1 MPLKLAIVGRPNVGK
16 SRLFNRLAG
25 RTAAI
30 VHDTP
35 GVTRDRQAVDAEYE
49 GIALT
54 LIDTAG
60 FEDAVTG
67 SIAHRMTQQTITAIA
82 EAEAL
87 LFLIDARAGITAGDQ
102 IIAQTLRKSGKPVI
116 LAANKCEG
124 RVEIPAE
131 IYGLGL
137 GDPIRISAEH
147 NLGMEDLVAALEA
160 LVPKSQAEDEEED
173 GEQEDEAYHEDIEE
187 EAEDVEEGEQDDEDY
202 HEDIDAEDEDEFSE
216 DDEPLEDITVNYLD
230 RPLRLALVGRP
241 NVGKSSL
248 FNHLL
253 GEERSLVG
261 PEAGLTRDSITA
273 PWKAGD
279 RDVLLHDTAGL
290 RKKARVAGETLEE
303 MSVASTL
310 EAIRF
315 ADCVI
320 VMIDANA
327 PFEKQDLTIADL
339 IAREGRAIVFA
350 VNKWDLLENK
360 AGGISRMREKLDRLL
375 PQIAGAPL
383 IATSARTGEG
393 IDRLADAVTE
403 ADKAWNTR
411 ISTSTLNRFLEGA
424 LQRHATPAISG
435 RRVRIRYM
443 TQRKARPPSFTL
455 FGNQLDALPE
465 AYLRYLSNGLRENF
479 NLKGT
484 PLRFSVRNS
493 KNPYAPKP
501 KK

>member
-1 MPLKLAIVGRPNVGK
+1 MPLKLVIVGRPNVGK

-25 RTAAI
+25 RAAAI

-35 GVTRDRQAVDAEYE
+35 GVTRDRQAVEAEYD
-49 GIALT
+49 GLSLT

-60 FEDAVTG
+60 FEDAVSG
-67 SIAHRMTQQTITAIA
+67 SVAHRMTAQTLTAIA

-87 LFLIDARAGITAGDQ
+87 LFVIDARAGITAGDE
-102 IIAQTLRKSGKPVI
+102 IIAQALRKAGKPVI

-131 IYGLGL
+131 AYGLGFGEPL
-137 GDPIRISAEH
+137 AISAEH
-147 NLGMEDLVAALEA
+147 NLGMEDIVAALEPLA
-160 LVPKSQAEDEEED
+160 PRAIQAD
-173 GEQEDEAYHEDIEE
+173 
-187 EAEDVEEGEQDDEDY
+187 DDEND
-202 HEDIDAEDEDEFSE
+202 DAEFSE
-216 DDEPLEDITVNYLD
+216 DDEPDEDVVVNYLD

-248 FNHLL
+248 FNQLL

-261 PEAGLTRDSITA
+261 PEAGLTRDAITA
-273 PWKAGD
+273 PWKSGG

-320 VMIDANA
+320 VMVDVNA

-350 VNKWDLLENK
+350 LNKWDLLENK
-360 AGGISRMREKLDRLL
+360 AGAISRMREKLDQSL
-375 PQIAGAPL
+375 PQVVGAPL

-393 IDRLADAVTE
+393 LERLEAAITE
-403 ADKAWNTR
+403 ADRAWNSR
-411 ISTSTLNRFLEGA
+411 VSTATLNRFLEQA

-465 AYLRYLSNGLRENF
+465 AYLRYLANGLRENF
-479 NLKGT
+479 NLRGT

-493 KNPYAPKP
+493 KNPYAG

>member
-1 MPLKLAIVGRPNVGK
+1 MPLILAIVGRPNVGK

-25 RTAAI
+25 RAAAI

-35 GVTRDRQAVDAEYE
+35 GVTRDRQLVDADYD
-49 GIALT
+49 GLSLR

-60 FEDAVTG
+60 FEDAASG
-67 SIAHRMTQQTITAIA
+67 SVAHRMTKQTLAAIA

-87 LFLIDARAGITAGDQ
+87 LFVIDARDGITAGDQ
-102 IIAQTLRKSGKPVI
+102 MIAQALRKSGKPVI

-124 RVEIPAE
+124 RVTPPAE
-131 IYGLGL
+131 AWGLGL
-137 GDPIRISAEH
+137 GDPIAISAEH
-147 NLGMEDLVAALEA
+147 NLGMAELADALSPLAPRAE
-160 LVPKSQAEDEEED
+160 LPEEDEEED
-173 GEQEDEAYHEDIEE
+173 FEDDDEE
-187 EAEDVEEGEQDDEDY
+187 MEGE
-202 HEDIDAEDEDEFSE
+202 A
-216 DDEPLEDITVNYLD
+216 PVVAYLD

-248 FNHLL
+248 FNQLL

-261 PEAGLTRDSITA
+261 PEAGLTRDAITA

-320 VMIDANA
+320 VMIDATA

-350 VNKWDLLENK
+350 ANKWDLLENK
-360 AGGISRMREKLDRLL
+360 AGAISRLREKLDRLL
-375 PQIAGAPL
+375 PQVAGAPL
-383 IATSARTGEG
+383 VATSARTGEG
-393 IDRLADAVTE
+393 IERLEAAITE
-403 ADKAWNTR
+403 ADRAWNTR
-411 ISTSTLNRFLEGA
+411 IPTSPLNRFLEEA
-424 LQRHATPAISG
+424 LQHHATPAISG

-465 AYLRYLSNGLRENF
+465 AYQRYLQNGLRETF
-479 NLKGT
+479 GLVGT

-493 KNPYAPKP
+493 KNPYA
-501 KK
+501 KKK

>member
-1 MPLKLAIVGRPNVGK
+1 MPLILAIVGRPNVGK

-35 GVTRDRQAVDAEYE
+35 GVTRDRQAVDADYE
-49 GIALT
+49 GLSLR

-60 FEDAVTG
+60 FEDATTG
-67 SIAHRMTQQTITAIA
+67 SIANRMTKQTLTAIA
-82 EAEAL
+82 GAEVL
-87 LFLIDARAGITAGDQ
+87 LFLIDARAGVTAGDQ
-102 IIAQTLRKSGKPVI
+102 IIASALRKSGKKVI

-124 RVEIPAE
+124 RVQPPDEA
-131 IYGLGL
+131 YGLGF
-137 GDPIRISAEH
+137 GEAIAISAEH
-147 NLGMEDLVAALEA
+147 NLGMENIVVAL
-160 LVPKSQAEDEEED
+160 QAFAPARDAEENQELEEE
-173 GEQEDEAYHEDIEE
+173 EE
-187 EAEDVEEGEQDDEDY
+187 
-202 HEDIDAEDEDEFSE
+202 EFSE
-216 DDEPLEDITVNYLD
+216 DDEPQEDVVVSYLD

-248 FNHLL
+248 FNQLL
-253 GEERSLVG
+253 GEERSLTG
-261 PEAGLTRDSITA
+261 PEAGLTRDAITA
-273 PWKAGD
+273 AWKAGD

-290 RKKARVAGETLEE
+290 RKKARVAGEALEE

-320 VMIDANA
+320 VMIDATA

-350 VNKWDLLENK
+350 INKWDLLENK
-360 AGGISRMREKLDRLL
+360 AGAISRMREKLDRLL
-375 PQIAGAPL
+375 PQVAGAPL

-393 IDRLADAVTE
+393 IERLEGAVTE
-403 ADKAWNTR
+403 ADKAWNSR
-411 ISTSTLNRFLEGA
+411 ISTATLNRFLGEA

-465 AYLRYLSNGLRENF
+465 AYLRYLQNGLREAF
-479 NLKGT
+479 ELKGT

-493 KNPYAPKP
+493 KNPYAT

>member
-25 RTAAI
+25 RAAAI

-35 GVTRDRQAVDAEYE
+35 GVTRDRQLLDVEYE
-49 GIALT
+49 GLALS

-60 FEDAVTG
+60 FEDAASG
-67 SIAHRMTQQTITAIA
+67 SIAHRMTQQTLAAIA
-82 EAEAL
+82 DAEAL
-87 LFLIDARAGITAGDQ
+87 LFVVDARDGITAGDQ
-102 IIAQTLRKSGKPVI
+102 IIAQALRKSGKPVI

-124 RVEIPAE
+124 RVAPPPEA
-131 IYGLGL
+131 YGFGF
-137 GDPIRISAEH
+137 GEPIAISAEH
-147 NLGMEDLVAALEA
+147 NLGMEELVEA
-160 LVPKSQAEDEEED
+160 LAPLADPAASPELDDEHD
-173 GEQEDEAYHEDIEE
+173 DEAGDI
-187 EAEDVEEGEQDDEDY
+187 
-202 HEDIDAEDEDEFSE
+202 EFSE
-216 DDEPLEDITVNYLD
+216 DDEPEEDVVVHYLD

-248 FNHLL
+248 FNQLL
-253 GEERSLVG
+253 GEDRALTG
-261 PEAGLTRDSITA
+261 PEAGLTRDAITA
-273 PWKAGD
+273 PWKAGE

-310 EAIRF
+310 DAIRF
-315 ADCVI
+315 ADCVV
-320 VMIDANA
+320 VMIDATA
-327 PFEKQDLTIADL
+327 PFEKQDLTIADM
-339 IAREGRAIVFA
+339 IAHEGRAIVFA
-350 VNKWDLLENK
+350 INKWDLLENK
-360 AGGISRMREKLDRLL
+360 AGAISRMREKLDRLL

-393 IDRLADAVTE
+393 IDRLEAAVTE

-411 ISTSTLNRFLEGA
+411 ISTATLNRFLNEA

-455 FGNQLDALPE
+455 FGNQLDSLPE
-465 AYLRYLSNGLRENF
+465 AYLRYLQNGLREAF
-479 NLKGT
+479 GLKGT

-493 KNPYAPKP
+493 KNPYAG

>member
-1 MPLKLAIVGRPNVGK
+1 MSLKLAIVGRPNVGK

-25 RTAAI
+25 RAAAI

-35 GVTRDRQAVDAEYE
+35 GVTRDRQSVDAEYD
-49 GIALT
+49 GLSLT
-54 LIDTAG
+54 LVDTAG
-60 FEDAVTG
+60 FEDGLPG
-67 SIAHRMTQQTITAIA
+67 SIPNRMTQQTITAIA

-87 LFLIDARAGITAGDQ
+87 LFVIDARAGVTAGDE
-102 IIAQTLRKSGKPVI
+102 IIAAALHKAGKPVI

-124 RVEIPAE
+124 RVQVMDDV
-131 IYGLGL
+131 YGLGF
-137 GDPIRISAEH
+137 GEPIRISAEH
-147 NLGMEDLVAALEA
+147 NLGMEDLVAALEPLA
-160 LVPKSQAEDEEED
+160 GVTTDEEDADEEE
-173 GEQEDEAYHEDIEE
+173 EFP
-187 EAEDVEEGEQDDEDY
+187 
-202 HEDIDAEDEDEFSE
+202 EDEDEFSE
-216 DDEPLEDITVNYLD
+216 DDEPLEDVVVNYLD

-248 FNHLL
+248 FNLLL

-261 PEAGLTRDSITA
+261 PEAGLTRDAITA
-273 PWKAGD
+273 PWKVGDGAGGF

-339 IAREGRAIVFA
+339 IAREGRAVVFA
-350 VNKWDLLENK
+350 LNKWDLLPNK
-360 AGGISRMREKLDRLL
+360 AGAISKMRLKLDESL
-375 PQIAGAPL
+375 PQISGAPM

-393 IDRLADAVTE
+393 MDRLEGAIAE
-403 ADKAWNTR
+403 ADRAWNTR
-411 ISTSTLNRFLEGA
+411 VSTATLNRFLKEA

-465 AYLRYLSNGLRENF
+465 AYLRYLSNGLRETF

-493 KNPYAPKP
+493 KNPYAPK
-501 KK
+501 K

>member
-1 MPLKLAIVGRPNVGK
+1 MALILAIVGRPNVGK

-25 RTAAI
+25 RAAAI

-35 GVTRDRQAVDAEYE
+35 GVTRDRQAVDADYE
-49 GIALT
+49 GLALR

-60 FEDAVTG
+60 FEDGAPG
-67 SIAHRMTQQTITAIA
+67 SIPNRMTQQTVTAIA

-87 LFLIDARAGITAGDQ
+87 LFVIDARAGVTTGDE
-102 IIAQTLRKSGKPVI
+102 IIAAALHKSGKPVI

-124 RVEIPAE
+124 RTEPMADV
-131 IYGLGL
+131 YGLGF
-137 GDPIRISAEH
+137 GEPIRISAEH
-147 NLGMEDLVAALEA
+147 NLGMDELVAALED
-160 LVPKSQAEDEEED
+160 LTPRAEPADE
-173 GEQEDEAYHEDIEE
+173 
-187 EAEDVEEGEQDDEDY
+187 DDED
-202 HEDIDAEDEDEFSE
+202 E
-216 DDEPLEDITVNYLD
+216 DDAAEAYEDADEEDFEEEPDID

-248 FNHLL
+248 FNQLL
-253 GEERSLVG
+253 GEERSLTG
-261 PEAGLTRDSITA
+261 PEAGLTRDAITA
-273 PWKAGD
+273 PWKADD

-290 RKKARVAGETLEE
+290 RKKARMAGETLEE

-320 VMIDANA
+320 VMIDATA
-327 PFEKQDLTIADL
+327 PFEKQDLTIADM

-350 VNKWDLLENK
+350 VNKFDLLENK
-360 AGGISRMREKLDRLL
+360 AGAISRMREKLDRLL

-393 IDRLADAVTE
+393 LDRLVPAVVE
-403 ADKAWNTR
+403 ADRAWNSR
-411 ISTSTLNRFLEGA
+411 VSTATLNRFLEEA

-465 AYLRYLSNGLRENF
+465 AYLRYLSNGLREAF

-493 KNPYAPKP
+493 KNPYDPKR
-501 KK
+501 

>member
-1 MPLKLAIVGRPNVGK
+1 MPLTLAIVGRPNVGK
-16 SRLFNRLAG
+16 SRLFNRMAG
-25 RTAAI
+25 RAAAI

-35 GVTRDRQAVDAEYE
+35 GVTRDRQALDAEFA
-49 GIALT
+49 GLALT
-54 LIDTAG
+54 LVDTAG
-60 FEDAVTG
+60 FEDAASG
-67 SIAHRMTQQTITAIA
+67 SIAHRMTKQTLTAIA
-82 EAEAL
+82 DAEAL
-87 LFLIDARAGITAGDQ
+87 LFVIDARDGVTAGDQ
-102 IIAQTLRKSGKPVI
+102 IIAQALRKSGKPVI

-124 RVEIPAE
+124 RIAPPPES
-131 IYGLGL
+131 YGWGFGEPLA
-137 GDPIRISAEH
+137 ISAEH
-147 NLGMEDLVAALEA
+147 NLGMEGLADALQLLAGPSAA
-160 LVPKSQAEDEEED
+160 EEM
-173 GEQEDEAYHEDIEE
+173 
-187 EAEDVEEGEQDDEDY
+187 DVEPDDM
-202 HEDIDAEDEDEFSE
+202 EFTE
-216 DDEPLEDITVNYLD
+216 DDEPEEEVVVNYLD

-248 FNHLL
+248 FNQLL
-253 GEERSLVG
+253 GEERALTG
-261 PEAGLTRDSITA
+261 PEAGLTRDAVTA
-273 PWKAGD
+273 PWKAGT

-290 RKKARVAGETLEE
+290 RKKARMAGETLEE

-310 EAIRF
+310 DAIRF
-315 ADCVI
+315 ADCVV
-320 VMIDANA
+320 VMIDATA

-360 AGGISRMREKLDRLL
+360 AGAISRMREKLDRLL
-375 PQIAGAPL
+375 PQVAGAPL

-393 IDRLADAVTE
+393 IERLEAAITE

-411 ISTSTLNRFLEGA
+411 ISTATLNRFLGEA

-465 AYLRYLSNGLRENF
+465 AYLRYLQNGLREAF

-493 KNPYAPKP
+493 KNPYAT

>member
-1 MPLKLAIVGRPNVGK
+1 MPLTLAIVGRPNVGK

-25 RTAAI
+25 RAAAI

-35 GVTRDRQAVDAEYE
+35 GVTRDRQAVEAVFD
-49 GIALT
+49 GLSLR

-60 FEDAVTG
+60 FEDAAAG
-67 SIAHRMTQQTITAIA
+67 SVAHRMTKQTLAAIA

-87 LFLIDARAGITAGDQ
+87 LFVVDARDGLTAGDQ
-102 IIAQTLRKSGKPVI
+102 IIAEALRKSGKPVI

-124 RVEIPAE
+124 RTQPPAE
-131 IYGLGL
+131 AWGLGFGEPL
-137 GDPIRISAEH
+137 PISAEH
-147 NLGMEDLVAALEA
+147 NIGMAELADALAPLAPKA
-160 LVPKSQAEDEEED
+160 LIPDEEDEEDED
-173 GEQEDEAYHEDIEE
+173 IDDGDAEEDIEG
-187 EAEDVEEGEQDDEDY
+187 EAPVA
-202 HEDIDAEDEDEFSE
+202 H
-216 DDEPLEDITVNYLD
+216 YLD

-248 FNHLL
+248 FNQLL

-261 PEAGLTRDSITA
+261 PEAGLTRDAITA
-273 PWKAGD
+273 SWKAGD

-290 RKKARVAGETLEE
+290 RKKARVAGEILEE

-320 VMIDANA
+320 VMIDATA
-327 PFEKQDLTIADL
+327 PFEKQDLAIADL

-360 AGGISRMREKLDRLL
+360 AGAISRMREKLDRLL
-375 PQIAGAPL
+375 PQVAGAPL

-393 IDRLADAVTE
+393 LERLEAAVAE

-411 ISTSTLNRFLEGA
+411 VPTGVLNRFLEQA

-465 AYLRYLSNGLRENF
+465 AYLRYLQNGLRESF
-479 NLKGT
+479 ELKGT

-493 KNPYAPKP
+493 KNPYAG

>member
-35 GVTRDRQAVDAEYE
+35 GVTRDRQAVEAEYE
-49 GIALT
+49 GLSLT

-60 FEDAVTG
+60 FEDAATG
-67 SIAHRMTQQTITAIA
+67 SIANRMTRQTLTAIA
-82 EAEAL
+82 DAEAL
-87 LFLIDARAGITAGDQ
+87 LFLIDARAGVTAGDQ
-102 IIAQTLRKSGKPVI
+102 IIAQALRKSGKPVI

-124 RVEIPAE
+124 RVEPPAE
-131 IYGLGL
+131 AWGLGL
-137 GDPIRISAEH
+137 GEPIPISAEH
-147 NLGMEDLVAALEA
+147 NLGMEDLVAALEPLAPRIA
-160 LVPKSQAEDEEED
+160 LPPEED
-173 GEQEDEAYHEDIEE
+173 DE
-187 EAEDVEEGEQDDEDY
+187 
-202 HEDIDAEDEDEFSE
+202 EDEFSE
-216 DDEPLEDITVNYLD
+216 DDEPEEDVVVNYLD

-248 FNHLL
+248 FNQLL
-253 GEERSLVG
+253 GEERSLTG
-261 PEAGLTRDSITA
+261 PEAGLTRDAITA
-273 PWKAGD
+273 PWKAGA

-320 VMIDANA
+320 VMIDATA

-350 VNKWDLLENK
+350 INKWDLLENK
-360 AGGISRMREKLDRLL
+360 AGAISRMREKLDRLL
-375 PQIAGAPL
+375 PQVAGAPL

-393 IDRLADAVTE
+393 IDRLEGAVTE
-403 ADKAWNTR
+403 ADRAWNSR
-411 ISTSTLNRFLEGA
+411 VSTATLNRFLEEA

-465 AYLRYLSNGLRENF
+465 AYLRYLSNGLREAF

-493 KNPYAPKP
+493 KNPYAT
-501 KK
+501 KKR

>member
-1 MPLKLAIVGRPNVGK
+1 MPRVGAMPLKLAIVGRPNVGK

-60 FEDAVTG
+60 FEDAATG
-67 SIAHRMTQQTITAIA
+67 SVAHRMTQQTLTAIA

-124 RVEIPAE
+124 RVDVPAE
-131 IYGLGL
+131 IYGLG
-137 GDPIRISAEH
+137 
-147 NLGMEDLVAALEA
+147 MENLVAALED
-160 LVPKSQAEDEEED
+160 LLPKPESSDED
-173 GEQEDEAYHEDIEE
+173 DEAYSEETEE
-187 EAEDVEEGEQDDEDY
+187 EP
-202 HEDIDAEDEDEFSE
+202 EDEFSE

-273 PWKAGD
+273 PWKAGT

-375 PQIAGAPL
+375 PQVAGAPL
-383 IATSARTGEG
+383 VATSARTGEG
-393 IDRLADAVTE
+393 LDRLEAAVTE

-465 AYLRYLSNGLRENF
+465 AYLRYLTNGLRENF
-479 NLKGT
+479 DLKGT

-493 KNPYAPKP
+493 KNPYAT

>member
-1 MPLKLAIVGRPNVGK
+1 MRLKLAIVGRPNVGK

-25 RTAAI
+25 RAAAI

-35 GVTRDRQAVDAEYE
+35 GVTRDRQAVDADYD
-49 GIALT
+49 GLALT

-60 FEDAVTG
+60 FEDAATG
-67 SIAHRMTQQTITAIA
+67 SVAHRMTAQTITAIA

-87 LFLIDARAGITAGDQ
+87 LFLIDARAGVTAGDQ
-102 IIAQTLRKSGKPVI
+102 IIAQALRKSGKPVI

-124 RVEIPAE
+124 RVEPPAE
-131 IYGLGL
+131 AYGLGL
-137 GDPIRISAEH
+137 GEPLAISAEH
-147 NLGMEDLVAALEA
+147 NLGMEDIVAALEPLA
-160 LVPKSQAEDEEED
+160 PKVFVAEDD
-173 GEQEDEAYHEDIEE
+173 DEDEA
-187 EAEDVEEGEQDDEDY
+187 
-202 HEDIDAEDEDEFSE
+202 EFSE
-216 DDEPLEDITVNYLD
+216 DDEPEEVTVHYLD

-248 FNHLL
+248 FNQLL

-273 PWKAGD
+273 PWRAGD
-279 RDVLLHDTAGL
+279 REVVLHDTAGL

-339 IAREGRAIVFA
+339 IAREGRSIVFA
-350 VNKWDLLENK
+350 LNKWDLLANK
-360 AGGISRMREKLDRLL
+360 AGAISRMRLKLDESL
-375 PQIAGAPL
+375 PQVAGAPL

-393 IDRLADAVTE
+393 IERLADAVTE
-403 ADKAWNTR
+403 ADRAWNSRVPTAK
-411 ISTSTLNRFLEGA
+411 LNRFLEGA

-455 FGNQLDALPE
+455 FGNQLDSLPE
-465 AYLRYLSNGLRENF
+465 AYLRYLANGLRETF
-479 NLKGT
+479 DLGGT

-493 KNPYAPKP
+493 KNPYAT

>member
-60 FEDAVTG
+60 FEDAATG

-147 NLGMEDLVAALEA
+147 NLGMEDLVAALED
-160 LVPKSQAEDEEED
+160 LMPKAEAAPEEED
-173 GEQEDEAYHEDIEE
+173 DGEE
-187 EAEDVEEGEQDDEDY
+187 EEYSEEIEAEEE
-202 HEDIDAEDEDEFSE
+202 EDEFSE

-375 PQIAGAPL
+375 PQVAGAPL

-411 ISTSTLNRFLEGA
+411 ISTSTLNRVLEGA

-493 KNPYAPKP
+493 KNPYAPKGR
-501 KK
+501 KS

>member
-1 MPLKLAIVGRPNVGK
+1 MPLNLAIVGRPNVGK

-25 RTAAI
+25 RAAAI

-35 GVTRDRQAVDAEYE
+35 GVTRDRQAVEAVYD
-49 GIALT
+49 GLSLR

-60 FEDAVTG
+60 FEDAATG
-67 SIAHRMTQQTITAIA
+67 SVAHRMTRQTLAAIA

-87 LFLIDARAGITAGDQ
+87 LFVIDARDGLTAGDQ
-102 IIAQTLRKSGKPVI
+102 IIAEALRKSGKPVI

-124 RVEIPAE
+124 RIEPPAE
-131 IYGLGL
+131 AWGLGF
-137 GDPIRISAEH
+137 GEAIAISAEH
-147 NLGMEDLVAALEA
+147 NIGMAELADALAPLAPKAVIADEEA
-160 LVPKSQAEDEEED
+160 DDTEEEELEDE
-173 GEQEDEAYHEDIEE
+173 I
-187 EAEDVEEGEQDDEDY
+187 EGEAPVAQY
-202 HEDIDAEDEDEFSE
+202 
-216 DDEPLEDITVNYLD
+216 LE

-248 FNHLL
+248 FNQLL

-261 PEAGLTRDSITA
+261 PEAGLTRDAITA

-290 RKKARVAGETLEE
+290 RKKARVAGEPLEE

-320 VMIDANA
+320 VMIDATA
-327 PFEKQDLTIADL
+327 PFEKQDLAIADL

-360 AGGISRMREKLDRLL
+360 AGAISRMREKLDRLL
-375 PQIAGAPL
+375 PQVAGAPL

-393 IDRLADAVTE
+393 LERLEAAVAE

-411 ISTSTLNRFLEGA
+411 IPTAVLNRFLEQA

-465 AYLRYLSNGLRENF
+465 AYLRYLQNGLRETF
-479 NLKGT
+479 ELKGT

-493 KNPYAPKP
+493 KNPYDR

>member
-1 MPLKLAIVGRPNVGK
+1 MPLILAIVGRPNVGK

-25 RTAAI
+25 RAAAI

-35 GVTRDRQAVDAEYE
+35 GVTRDRQAVDAEFA
-49 GIALT
+49 GMPLR

-60 FEDAVTG
+60 FEDAAAG
-67 SIAHRMTQQTITAIA
+67 SIAHRMTKQTLTAIA

-87 LFLIDARAGITAGDQ
+87 LFVIDARDGLTAGDQ
-102 IIAQTLRKSGKPVI
+102 IIAQALRKSGKPVI

-124 RVEIPAE
+124 RLEPPPEA
-131 IYGLGL
+131 YGLGFGEPL
-137 GDPIRISAEH
+137 AISAEH
-147 NLGMEDLVAALEA
+147 NLGMEELIAALEA
-160 LVPKSQAEDEEED
+160 FAPAGDAEEEQ
-173 GEQEDEAYHEDIEE
+173 EQEQETEE
-187 EAEDVEEGEQDDEDY
+187 E
-202 HEDIDAEDEDEFSE
+202 EFSE
-216 DDEPLEDITVNYLD
+216 EDEPEEEVVVNYLD

-248 FNHLL
+248 FNQLL
-253 GEERSLVG
+253 GEERALVG
-261 PEAGLTRDSITA
+261 PEAGLTRDAITA
-273 PWKAGD
+273 PWKAGE

-290 RKKARVAGETLEE
+290 RKKARMAGETLEE
-303 MSVASTL
+303 MSVASTH

-315 ADCVI
+315 ADCVV

-339 IAREGRAIVFA
+339 IAREGRAVVFA
-350 VNKWDLLENK
+350 INKWDLLENK
-360 AGGISRMREKLDRLL
+360 TGAISRMREKLDRLL
-375 PQIAGAPL
+375 PQVAGAPL

-393 IDRLADAVTE
+393 IERLEAAITE

-411 ISTSTLNRFLEGA
+411 VSTATLNRFLTEA

-465 AYLRYLSNGLRENF
+465 AYLRYLQNGLREAFELN
-479 NLKGT
+479 GT

-493 KNPYAPKP
+493 KNPYAS

>member
-1 MPLKLAIVGRPNVGK
+1 MALKLAIVGRPNVGK

-25 RTAAI
+25 RAAAI

-35 GVTRDRQAVDAEYE
+35 GVTRDRQAVDAEYD
-49 GIALT
+49 GLSLR

-60 FEDAVTG
+60 FEDAATG
-67 SIAHRMTQQTITAIA
+67 SISHRMTQQTLTAIE

-87 LFLIDARAGITAGDQ
+87 LFLIDARAGVTAGDQ
-102 IIAQTLRKSGKPVI
+102 IIAQALRKTGKPVI

-124 RVEIPAE
+124 RVEPPAE
-131 IYGLGL
+131 VYGLGF
-137 GDPIRISAEH
+137 GEAIAISAEH
-147 NLGMEDLVAALEA
+147 NLGMEGITAALEPLA
-160 LVPKSQAEDEEED
+160 GPGPSEEEDEEE
-173 GEQEDEAYHEDIEE
+173 EF
-187 EAEDVEEGEQDDEDY
+187 EDV
-202 HEDIDAEDEDEFSE
+202 EFSE
-216 DDEPLEDITVNYLD
+216 DDEPEEEITVHYLD

-248 FNHLL
+248 FNQLL
-253 GEERSLVG
+253 GEERSLTG
-261 PEAGLTRDSITA
+261 PEAGLTRDAITA

-315 ADCVI
+315 ADCVV

-350 VNKWDLLENK
+350 INKWDLLENK
-360 AGGISRMREKLDRLL
+360 AGAISRMREKLDRLL
-375 PQIAGAPL
+375 PQVAGAPL

-393 IDRLADAVTE
+393 LERLEAAITE
-403 ADKAWNTR
+403 ADTAWNTR
-411 ISTSTLNRFLEGA
+411 VSTATLNRFLKEA

-479 NLKGT
+479 GLKGT

-493 KNPYAPKP
+493 KNPYAG

>member
-60 FEDAVTG
+60 FEDAATG

-147 NLGMEDLVAALEA
+147 NLGMEDLVAALED
-160 LVPKSQAEDEEED
+160 LMPKAEAAPEEED
-173 GEQEDEAYHEDIEE
+173 DGEE
-187 EAEDVEEGEQDDEDY
+187 EEYSEEIEAEEE
-202 HEDIDAEDEDEFSE
+202 EDEFSE

-375 PQIAGAPL
+375 PQVAGAPL

-455 FGNQLDALPE
+455 FGSQLDALPE

-493 KNPYAPKP
+493 KNPYAPKGR
-501 KK
+501 KS

>member
-1 MPLKLAIVGRPNVGK
+1 MRLKLAIVGRPTVGK
-16 SRLFNRLAG
+16 SRLFTRLAG
-25 RTAAI
+25 RAAAI

-35 GVTRDRQAVDAEYE
+35 GVTRDRQAVDAYYD
-49 GIALT
+49 GLALT

-60 FEDAVTG
+60 FEDAASG
-67 SIAHRMTQQTITAIA
+67 SVAHRMTAQTITAIA

-87 LFLIDARAGITAGDQ
+87 LFLIDARAGVTAGDQ
-102 IIAQTLRKSGKPVI
+102 IIAQALRKSGKPVI

-124 RVEIPAE
+124 RVEPPAE
-131 IYGLGL
+131 AYGLGL
-137 GDPIRISAEH
+137 GEPLAISAEH
-147 NLGMEDLVAALEA
+147 NLGMEDIVAALEPLA
-160 LVPKSQAEDEEED
+160 PKVFVAEDD
-173 GEQEDEAYHEDIEE
+173 DEDEA
-187 EAEDVEEGEQDDEDY
+187 
-202 HEDIDAEDEDEFSE
+202 EFSE
-216 DDEPLEDITVNYLD
+216 DDEPEDITVHYLD

-248 FNHLL
+248 FNQLL

-273 PWKAGD
+273 PWRAGD
-279 RDVLLHDTAGL
+279 REVVLHDTAGL

-339 IAREGRAIVFA
+339 IAREGRSIVFA
-350 VNKWDLLENK
+350 LNKWDLLPNK
-360 AGGISRMREKLDRLL
+360 AGAISRMRLKLDESL
-375 PQIAGAPL
+375 PQVAGAPL

-393 IDRLADAVTE
+393 IERLADAVTE
-403 ADKAWNTR
+403 ADRAWNSR
-411 ISTSTLNRFLEGA
+411 VPTSKLNRFLEGA

-465 AYLRYLSNGLRENF
+465 AYLRYLANGLRETF
-479 NLKGT
+479 DLKGT

-493 KNPYAPKP
+493 KNPYST